1 MDPDRF
7 SLLTFDCYGTLVD
20 WETGI
25 LDAVRPVCRARG
37 VDPSDAQ
44 ALSAFAAA
52 EHVAQAG
59 AYRSYRDVLADTLR
73 RMGGTLGFRPSRQE
87 QRTFAGSPGR
97 WPVFPDTVE
106 ALGRLARRYSL
117 GIVSNVDDDLFAETQ
132 LRLGIEFDWVVTA
145 EQVRSY
151 KPARQHF
158 DEMAA
163 RSKVP
168 RERTLHVAQS
178 LFHDIAPASKLGYAT
193 LWVNRP
199 SRAPGGGA
207 TPPADAR
214 PDGEVGDMAG
224 VAELLAGVD

>member
-25 LDAVRPVCRARG
+25 LDAVRPVCRAHG
-37 VDPSDAQ
+37 SNPPDALV
-44 ALSAFAAA
+44 LSAFAAA
-52 EHVAQAG
+52 EHLAQG
-59 AYRSYRDVLADTLR
+59 GRYRSYRYVLADTLR
-73 RMGGTLGFRPSRQE
+73 RMGIAMGFRPSRREQE
-87 QRTFAGSPGR
+87 AFAGSPGR

-106 ALGRLARRYSL
+106 ALGRLARRYRL
-117 GIVSNVDDDLFAETQ
+117 GIVSNVDDDLFAETR
-132 LRLGIEFDWVVTA
+132 LRLGTEFDWVVTA
-145 EQVRSY
+145 QQVRSY
-151 KPARQHF
+151 KPARKHF

-193 LWVNRP
+193 LWVNRA

-207 TPPADAR
+207 TPAADAR

-224 VAELLAGVD
+224 VARMLVGG

>member
-25 LDAVRPVCRARG
+25 LDAARPVCRAHG
-37 VDPSDAQ
+37 ADPSDAQ
-44 ALSAFAAA
+44 VLSAFAAA
-52 EHVAQAG
+52 EHVAQG
-59 AYRSYRDVLADTLR
+59 GPYRSYRDVLADTFR
-73 RMGGTLGFRPSRQE
+73 RMGGALGFRPSRREQE
-87 QRTFAGSPGR
+87 AFAGSPGR

-106 ALGRLARRYSL
+106 ALDQLARRYHL

-145 EQVRSY
+145 QQVRSY
-151 KPARQHF
+151 KPAPQHF

-178 LFHDIAPASKLGYAT
+178 LFHDIAPASELGYAT
-193 LWVNRP
+193 LWVNRA
-199 SRAPGGGA
+199 SRVPGGGA

-224 VAELLAGVD
+224 VAGLLGVG